1 MLSVKTERSRL
12 LTLYRHP
19 RTDMKK
25 ALCKFLIIFAGILL
39 MGNNRTVHAA
49 VRQTIEDSA
58 KIGTINADGVT
69 DAEDTVTEE
78 AEADSVA
85 VPYPV
90 ALNRAVSDKKLA
102 ELKENKNLN
111 YIDLKEE
118 QAGKTNWFGLIVQA
132 IIIYITLHIIVFRW
146 VIIGIIAAILLY
158 ILYRYMKKNG
168 LGFFRSVPLVGEMQ
182 VAQETVLHTAKD
194 YEKKIL
200 EASTDG
206 NFKET
211 IRWWYLYTLF
221 QLSEN
226 NLIKPSIEKTNKD
239 YLRAMRNTPYYR
251 QFSIL
256 TMDYEY
262 VWYGSFD
269 LPKQDFEQLEQQF
282 QDFKHQISKSA

>member
-1 MLSVKTERSRL
+1 MLSVKMERSLL
-12 LTLYRHP
+12 LTLYRHL
-19 RTDMKK
+19 RIDMKK

-39 MGNNRTVHAA
+39 TCNNRTVYAA
-49 VRQTIEDSA
+49 VRQTTEDSI
-58 KIGTINADGVT
+58 KIGTINAEGVS
-69 DAEDTVTEE
+69 DAVDTSDEDAAT
-78 AEADSVA
+78 DSVSA
-85 VPYPV
+85 PHPV
-90 ALNRAVSDKKLA
+90 AVNRAVSEKKLA
-102 ELKENKNLN
+102 ELKENKHLN
-111 YIDLKEE
+111 YIDLKKEE
-118 QAGKTNWFGLIVQA
+118 SGKPNWFGLILQA
-132 IIIYITLHIIVFRW
+132 IIFYITLHIIVFRW
-146 VIIGIIAAILLY
+146 LIIGIIAAILLY

-168 LGFFRSVPLVGEMQ
+168 LGFFRSVPIVGEMQ

-200 EASTDG
+200 EASTEG

-239 YLRAMRNTPYYR
+239 YLRAMRSTPYYR

-269 LPKQDFEQLEQQF
+269 LPRQDFDQLEKQF

>member
-1 MLSVKTERSRL
+1 
-12 LTLYRHP
+12 
-19 RTDMKK
+19 MKK